1 MIKHNGEVN
10 SDIIAR
16 NCALDISNSFIMQAP
31 AGSGKTELLI
41 QRYLKLLSVASQPEE
56 IIAITFTNKA
66 ANEIKQR
73 IISILKDAKE
83 GVRPSEEYKIT
94 TIGFAI
100 KVLKRSEQLNW
111 NLIFSNQRIRILTID
126 GLCSEITN

>member
-1 MIKHNGEVN
+1 MIKHNDEVN
-10 SDIIAR
+10 LDIKAR

-83 GVRPSEEYKIT
+83 
-94 TIGFAI
+94 A
-100 KVLKRSEQLNW
+100 
-111 NLIFSNQRIRILTID
+111 
-126 GLCSEITN
+126 